1 MWGWDLQSAIQ
12 SIGRTGRALAAWTL
26 FCTLL
31 LRAMLP
37 PGYMPDLSALGNG
50 GLPLVICTG
59 AAQEVPL
66 LLDADGQPVKTSDM
80 PAPSDVPCLFALLAA
95 LPVPLLLALS
105 LLVPLWPRQA
115 ILWRP
120 SPGCTQWPAY
130 LRLPGDTPPRAPP
143 AFI

>member
-1 MWGWDLQSAIQ
+1 MV
-12 SIGRTGRALAAWTL
+12 AWTL
-26 FCTLL
+26 FCALL

-37 PGYMPDLSALGNG
+37 PGYMPDLSALGEG

-59 AAQEVPL
+59 AAQNVTL
-66 LLDADGQPVKTSDM
+66 LLDADGKPVKTSDM

-105 LLVPLWPRQA
+105 LLVPLWPRQT

-120 SPGCTQWPAY
+120 SPGWTQWPAY